1 MARTAHFAM
10 YRAVFGVTTIGSNTA
25 GRPAQPL
32 SVHSFLWMGAM
43 VPKRL
48 AKQAVTRNA
57 IKRQI
62 FNVGIN
68 FKSTLPV
75 AAHVVRLR
83 AGFDKRQ
90 FLSATSDRLKTAVR
104 VELQQLFASAS
115 LPSSSTV
122 RGSTP

>member
-1 MARTAHFAM
+1 VARTAHFAM
-10 YRAVFGVTTIGSNTA
+10 HRAVFGVPAIESNSA
-25 GRPAQPL
+25 GPFAQPL
-32 SVHSFLWMGAM
+32 PGYSVRWMGAL

-48 AKQAVTRNA
+48 AKRAVTRNA

-68 FKSTLPV
+68 FKSNLPV

-90 FLSATSDRLKTAVR
+90 FLSATSDQLKAAVR

-115 LPSSSTV
+115 LPLPCTV
-122 RGSTP
+122 QRATP